1 MFPIGNIKSPF
12 FRHGEKP
19 SVRAMKKRTFVLASL
34 AALAAA
40 IAPLSASPAYA
51 DRTAV
56 PQAEQSATL
65 AAASAGL
72 NAQRLLQGRFRQTG
86 PDGSISTGRFF
97 LQRPGR
103 VRFEYDPPA
112 PLLIVADGSVLAVQD
127 RQLRNT
133 NRAPLRST
141 PLYFVLKD
149 NLNLARDAHV
159 TRVEREG
166 DLLFVTVRDRAGQAD
181 GDLTLAL
188 AGPEYTLRSWD
199 VVDATGGRTRFAITA
214 ATVPATINPTAFRA
228 PAATAVSPRN
238 QGR

>member
-1 MFPIGNIKSPF
+1 M
-12 FRHGEKP
+12 
-19 SVRAMKKRTFVLASL
+19 KRTLIALCASIS
-34 AALAAA
+34 AAL
-40 IAPLSASPAYA
+40 IPLNAYA
-51 DRTAV
+51 DRAPV

-65 AAASAGL
+65 AAASAAL
-72 NAQRLLQGRFRQTG
+72 NAQRLIQGRFRQTG
-86 PDGSISTGRFF
+86 PDGSVSTGRFF

-159 TRVEREG
+159 TRVERDG
-166 DLLFVTVRDRAGQAD
+166 DLLFVTVRDRSGQAD

-214 ATVPATINPTAFRA
+214 STTPDTINPAAFRA
-228 PAATAVSPRN
+228 PPATAVSPRS